1 MKKLRLNHIYEGD
14 CRKVLKT
21 FPSASIAACIT
32 DPPYNYEFIGHKWD
46 NKEVVRRTKRVSNGQ
61 SRTLVKNIPYGSGL
75 AGGVRNERWYQRN
88 YENILEYRKWCLE
101 WSKELFRVCKA
112 GSPVAVFNSSRTIA
126 HVQVALEEVGFY
138 SRDVLVFRRSSGIP
152 RGLNVEKKLE
162 KLNHPDADK
171 WKGWHSCF
179 RNEWEAIILV
189 QKPLNNNYWET
200 LQKTKVGVFKTIN
213 SDGSF
218 QSNILEGYQKK
229 EKDEKFEH
237 CTVKPLKLIKKLID
251 TLVPVCKEN
260 VVLDPF
266 AGSGTT
272 LVAATELG
280 FNYVGIEIEPSY
292 IPIIENRIQ
301 YAKKK
306 KLALTLF

>member
-1 MKKLRLNHIYEGD
+1 
-14 CRKVLKT
+14 
-21 FPSASIAACIT
+21 
-32 DPPYNYEFIGHKWD
+32 
-46 NKEVVRRTKRVSNGQ
+46 
-61 SRTLVKNIPYGSGL
+61 
-75 AGGVRNERWYQRN
+75 
-88 YENILEYRKWCLE
+88 
-101 WSKELFRVCKA
+101 
-112 GSPVAVFNSSRTIA
+112 
-126 HVQVALEEVGFY
+126 
-138 SRDVLVFRRSSGIP
+138 
-152 RGLNVEKKLE
+152 
-162 KLNHPDADK
+162 
-171 WKGWHSCF
+171 
-179 RNEWEAIILV
+179 V